1 MKPMGSMK
9 RCLFHILMSL
19 LCLHAYAQ
27 CKDSDPG
34 QVVYKETFGGNFST
48 GNFGVAPTA
57 FNSSYTFKS
66 AGSIGVGEFGIRKA
80 KPNINNWVEGSDHTG
95 NGGFMMLVRSN
106 TNNPV
111 FFEKDISNNC
121 SIQTQ
126 AICFWYAS
134 LNAKGSAREV
144 QIKVTV
150 TDLNNNLV
158 IASQETPVL
167 KNEDSLVWSNMLL
180 TYQLPVSPKGVRV
193 SFSLSS
199 TTPVPD
205 DFAIDDIRFVNTT
218 AQSTISSFFL
228 NINNAP
234 IYTYPFYVCRDA
246 SASFTIK
253 DLSATQIQNKMFQWQ
268 RLRDDFTYEDI
279 PGANQ
284 PSYLISAAQRDD
296 SRFYQLRMADSGNI
310 YNPSCYSISYPI
322 GLRVD
327 PKPVIVS
334 NGPICEGQDLE
345 LSITEGTT
353 AYWIGPNGYSNTG
366 NKIRI
371 PKATA
376 AASGKYIAQAVF
388 SPGCNQ
394 TVDTNLVVT
403 VNPNPIQILLP
414 TDTVLCAG
422 KSLLLNAGDPLVKY
436 KWSTGD
442 TINSILVTK
451 TGVYDLYAYQD
462 GCYKQKTISVDP
474 LDPPIIKAIKD
485 TSICLGDTLIL
496 QPETQLARTFQ
507 WNNGG
512 QSPNIS
518 IHKSGNYQLQVGN
531 ACGTAKASFKVETG
545 SCFGQLLIPNAF
557 TPNRDGLNDLFKPSL
572 DFSIKQYR
580 MNIYN
585 RWGGLVFTSNNM
597 RHGWDGMVNRMEQ
610 PAGVYIW
617 QVNYTNKNNQKMEQR
632 GTVLLI
638 R

>member
-19 LCLHAYAQ
+19 LSLHAYAQ

-34 QVVYKETFGGNFST
+34 QVVYKESFGGNFST
-48 GNFGVAPTA
+48 GNFGSAPTA
-57 FNSSYTFKS
+57 FNTSYTFRPN
-66 AGSIGVGEFGIRKA
+66 GSIAVGEYGVRKA

-106 TNNPV
+106 TANPV

-205 DFAIDDIRFVNTT
+205 DFAIDDIRFVNTN

-246 SASFTIK
+246 QAAFTIK

-268 RLRDDFTYEDI
+268 RLKEDFTYEDI
-279 PGANQ
+279 PGATQ
-284 PSYLISAAQRDD
+284 PSYTINAAQRDD

-310 YNPSCYSISYPI
+310 YNPSCYTISYPI

-327 PKPVIVS
+327 PQPVIVS

-353 AYWIGPNGYSNTG
+353 AYWLGPNGYSNTG

-371 PKATA
+371 PKATP

-388 SPGCNQ
+388 SPGCTQ
-394 TVDTNLVVT
+394 TVDTNLVVK
-403 VNPNPIQILLP
+403 VNPNPIQLKLP
-414 TDTVLCAG
+414 TDTVLCQG
-422 KSLLLNAGDPLVKY
+422 KSLFLNAGDPLVNY

-442 TINSILVTK
+442 TVNRILVSK
-451 TGVYDLYAYQD
+451 PGVYDLYAYQD
-462 GCYKQKTISVDP
+462 GCYKQTSVSVNP
-474 LDPPIIKAIKD
+474 LELPQIKALQD
-485 TSICLGDTLIL
+485 TSICLGDTLTL
-496 QPETQLARTFQ
+496 LPETQYASSFK
-507 WNNGG
+507 WNNGL
-512 QSPNIS
+512 QTPS
-518 IHKSGNYQLQVGN
+518 IRIHRSGFFQLQVSN
-531 ACGTAKASFKVETG
+531 ACGTANASFKVETG
-545 SCFGQLLIPNAF
+545 TCFGELLLPNAF
-557 TPNRDGLNDLFKPSL
+557 TPNRDGLNDIFKPSL

-580 MNIYN
+580 MFIYN
-585 RWGGLVFTSNNM
+585 RWGTLVFSSNNM
-597 RHGWDGMVNRMEQ
+597 RKGWDGTINRVEQ
-610 PAGVYIW
+610 PAGAYIW
-617 QVNYTNKNNQKMEQR
+617 QVTYLNKVNKKIEQS
-632 GTVLLI
+632 GTLLLI